1 MPLGTMTGLSYVL
14 MHLSIDSHQADL
26 FVTRA
31 PVKSPLSL
39 SHTPVK
45 KGRKDKRLNSPRYF
59 CLFSTIPLEECSSS
73 QFTLVQTGCLAKS
86 FIVTK
91 KL

>member
-1 MPLGTMTGLSYVL
+1 MSLGTMTGLSYVL
-14 MHLSIDSHQADL
+14 MMHLSIDSHQADL

-45 KGRKDKRLNSPRYF
+45 KGRKDKHLNSPRYF
-59 CLFSTIPLEECSSS
+59 CLFSTIPLKECSSS
-73 QFTLVQTGCLAKS
+73 QFS
-86 FIVTK
+86 FNSQS
-91 KL
+91 KLDI